1 VALAKFFIIKD
12 IFFINV
18 IVELGGKLSETLLV
32 AKSIILL
39 SKLEELNKMKNT
51 NIKRITAED
60 IVNALDIY
68 FRKLTYAKFH
78 QLKVEFPYN

>member
-1 VALAKFFIIKD
+1 MALAKFFIIKD

-39 SKLEELNKMKNT
+39 SKLEKLNKMKNT

-78 QLKVEFPYN
+78 ELKVEFPYN

>member
-1 VALAKFFIIKD
+1 MALAKFFIIKD

-39 SKLEELNKMKNT
+39 SKLEKLNKMKNT

>member
-78 QLKVEFPYN
+78 ELKVEFPYN

>member
-1 VALAKFFIIKD
+1 MALAKFFIIKD